1 MNARNFHDVGE
12 ERSRVC
18 HRVMTILED
27 HTDVVRQRADGGNV
41 TPDVLAD
48 QRLYEESVDEP
59 ACRVVQQITETV
71 QGPVTEVHAVREVG
85 VEDGSD
91 RVHGRTAGQGEGFG
105 VVRHGVEE
113 DEGDAEVV

>member
-48 QRLYEESVDEP
+48 QRLYEESVD
-59 ACRVVQQITETV
+59 
-71 QGPVTEVHAVREVG
+71 
-85 VEDGSD
+85 
-91 RVHGRTAGQGEGFG
+91 
-105 VVRHGVEE
+105 
-113 DEGDAEVV
+113 